1 MIDTT
6 SILAQFRQAAE
17 ARGLLLPDH
26 LDADGKLHRC
36 ELRDGPRGKKD
47 GAYLLHLDGVPAGG
61 FQNFKDGLEWVSWR
75 PMSACP
81 LTPEEE
87 AAHRA
92 RTEAQRA
99 AREAEAKAKRIK
111 ARRKANAIWNT
122 AKPAPDDHPY
132 LLRKGVPAHGL
143 RVGSWPKWQEVRPGE
158 WREERIPG
166 ALLVPMRSPSG
177 TLHSLQAIY
186 QDKVDDR
193 DKDFLPGG
201 EKAGKF
207 HLIGEVSPDL
217 PLCVA
222 EGYATA
228 ASIHQATGW
237 PVAVAFDA
245 GSLEAAAKALQE
257 AYPAAR
263 FILCADDDA
272 FGDCFACKAP
282 VRVEDGD
289 TCPACGQPHKRR
301 NAGQIRAREAAQAVG
316 GVVTSPEWPD
326 PAARWEG
333 FQQTGKAPTDF
344 NDLHQLPGG
353 GLNAVRQILERAA
366 GQNPGPVASDLP
378 PKAPTPTQ
386 TPDDAPAA
394 PESAPVDLPDSE
406 TISEPDSESRPARKA
421 RAKPASKGKGKAAGA
436 QASAP
441 GGDLFELRD
450 GAEGRGVYR
459 LKVERRGEGWE
470 TVEQFVCAPLE
481 ITHMVRDAKGE
492 GWQRLAT
499 FSDHDS
505 RRRRVLVPDEM
516 LEGDGAALAK
526 LLRAHGLFIG
536 DNKGGLLKMYVNR
549 SRPPAR
555 ARCTSRIGWHDDVI
569 EPGRWSYVL
578 PGDLDPIS
586 PEGAELWMHAGSG
599 AGHAQFKQ
607 AGTLADWRDNVAALA
622 VGNSRLCFAISA
634 AFAGAL
640 CWLHP
645 NVAGGFHWSG
655 GSSLGKSGLLFAAA
669 SLCGP
674 KEYRRTWMQTG
685 TAVEWLAAGHCD
697 APLLLDELK
706 QAGNPRDVA
715 QAAYMLASGQGKG
728 RGQAAGGLRE
738 TASFSLLFQS
748 NGELGLTQF
757 LAENGERAYAG
768 QEVRFCELPADA
780 GAGFGCWETLHGQ
793 PDGARFTD
801 AIQGRAARHYG
812 SAWPEFI
819 RQVIA
824 HRGALPGEFEALR
837 ATFERHALTD
847 KAGGQ
852 AIRAATRFAA
862 VAYAGELASR
872 WGITGWRTGE
882 AGAAAMRMFR
892 DWLTA
897 YGGEE
902 NREPRK
908 MVEQVQTW
916 IQANAGTRLE
926 DWRRPSVVDSH
937 APRTMNRAGWRRP
950 TRETGSLNECD
961 HVFEYLVYPAVFRQE
976 LCNGFDPKQV
986 ERELIKR
993 ELLQTTQDGQKTRHQ
1008 IKAREPGAKG
1018 TSWMFCLKPELLEW
1032 DSCHE

>member
-17 ARGLLLPDH
+17 ARGLQLPDH

-36 ELRDGPRGKKD
+36 ELRDGPKGRKD

-61 FQNFKDGLEWVSWR
+61 FQNFKDGLDWENWR
-75 PMSACP
+75 ADIGRQ

-99 AREAEAKAKRIK
+99 AREAEAKAKRDK
-111 ARRKANAIWNT
+111 ARRKANAIWNG

-132 LLRKGVPAHGL
+132 LLRKGVPAYGL
-143 RVGSWPKWQEVRPGE
+143 RVGSWPKWVEVRPGE

-166 ALLVPMRSPSG
+166 VLLVPMRSASG

-186 QDKVDDR
+186 QDKVDGR

-245 GSLEAAAKALQE
+245 GGLEPVARVLRDTYPSAAILICADDDHCTLGNPGRSKAEAAAKA
-257 AYPAAR
+257 
-263 FILCADDDA
+263 
-272 FGDCFACKAP
+272 
-282 VRVEDGD
+282 
-289 TCPACGQPHKRR
+289 
-301 NAGQIRAREAAQAVG
+301 VG
-316 GVVTSPEWPD
+316 GGVAVPDFGPNRPE
-326 PAARWEG
+326 G
-333 FQQTGKAPTDF
+333 VTDF

-353 GLNAVRQILERAA
+353 GLDAVRQILEHAA
-366 GQNPGPVASDLP
+366 GQNSGPVAGDLP
-378 PKAPTPTQ
+378 PEAPTSTQ

-394 PESAPVDLPDSE
+394 PDSAPVDLPDSE
-406 TISEPDSESRPARKA
+406 AIPEPDSKALPARQPK
-421 RAKPASKGKGKAAGA
+421 AKPASKGKGKAAGV

-470 TVEQFVCAPLE
+470 QVEQFVCAPLE

-499 FSDHDS
+499 FNDHDG

-607 AGTLADWRDNVAALA
+607 VGTLADWRDNVAALA

-768 QEVRFCELPADA
+768 QEVRFCELPAEA

-812 SAWPEFI
+812 TAWPEFI

-824 HRGALPGEFEALR
+824 HRGALHGEFEALR

-852 AIRAATRFAA
+852 AIRASTRFAA

-872 WGITGWRTGE
+872 WGLTGWRTGE
-882 AGAAAMRMFR
+882 AGAAAMRMFK

-950 TRETGSLNECD
+950 TKDTAALSERD
-961 HVFEYLVYPAVFRQE
+961 HVFEYLVYPAVFREE

-986 ERELIKR
+986 TRELVKR
-993 ELLQTTQDGQKTRHQ
+993 GLLQTTQEGENARHQ
-1008 IKAREPGAKG
+1008 VKVREPGAG
-1018 TSWMFCLKPELLEW
+1018 GSSWMFCLKPGVLEW
-1032 DSCHE
+1032 DSDHG

>member
-1 MIDTT
+1 MIDTA

-36 ELRDGPRGKKD
+36 ELRDGPKGKKD

-61 FQNFKDGLEWVSWR
+61 FQNFKDGIEWENWR
-75 PMSACP
+75 ADIGRQ

-87 AAHRA
+87 AASRA
-92 RTEAQRA
+92 RIEAQRV
-99 AREAEAKAKRIK
+99 AREAEAKAKRDK
-111 ARRKANAIWNT
+111 ARRKANAIWNNAT
-122 AKPAPDDHPY
+122 PAPDDHPY
-132 LLRKGVPAHGL
+132 LLRKGVLAHGL

-166 ALLVPMRSPSG
+166 ALLVPMRSASG

-186 QDKVDDR
+186 QDKVNGR

-272 FGDCFACKAP
+272 FGECFACKAP

-316 GVVTSPEWPD
+316 GVVASPLWPD

-344 NDLHQLPGG
+344 NDLHQIG
-353 GLNAVRQILERAA
+353 GLDAVRQILAA
-366 GQNPGPVASDLP
+366 ARTALKDAAELAALSAEAVLPTDPEPASP
-378 PKAPTPTQ
+378 
-386 TPDDAPAA
+386 A
-394 PESAPVDLPDSE
+394 PEVTPEASE
-406 TISEPDSESRPARKA
+406 KPPTKPARKTRS
-421 RAKPASKGKGKAAGA
+421 RAPADGVKQAA
-436 QASAP
+436 S
-441 GGDLFELRD
+441 GGEVFELRD
-450 GAEGRGVYR
+450 GQDGRGVYR

-481 ITHMVRDAKGE
+481 ITHQVRDARGE
-492 GWQRLAT
+492 NWQRLAA
-499 FSDHDS
+499 FNDHDG
-505 RRRRVLVPDEM
+505 RRRRVLVPDDM
-516 LEGDGAALAK
+516 LEGDGAALAR
-526 LLRAHGLFIG
+526 LLRAQGLFIG
-536 DNKGGLLKMYVNR
+536 DNKGGRLKMYVNR
-549 SRPPAR
+549 SRPAAR
-555 ARCTSRIGWHDDVI
+555 ARLTARIGWHDDCT

-578 PGDLDPIS
+578 GGDADPLAS
-586 PEGAELWMHAGSG
+586 DGAELWLHQAGGS
-599 AGHAQFKQ
+599 GHAQFKA
-607 AGTLADWRDNVAALA
+607 AGTLDDWQANVAALA
-622 VGNSRLCFAISA
+622 VGNSRLTFALSA
-634 AFAGAL
+634 GFAGGL

-645 NVAGGFHWSG
+645 NVSGGFHWAG
-655 GSSLGKSGLLFAAA
+655 GSSLGKSGLLYGTA
-669 SLCGP
+669 SLCGAP
-674 KEYRRTWMQTG
+674 TYRKTWLL
-685 TAVEWLAAGHCD
+685 TATAIEGVAAGHCD

-715 QAAYMLASGQGKG
+715 QAAYMLTSGQGKG

-748 NGELGLTQF
+748 NGEIGLTQF
-757 LAENGERAYAG
+757 LEENQERAYAG
-768 QEVRFCELPADA
+768 QEVRFCELPA
-780 GAGFGCWETLHGQ
+780 GAGFGCWDVLHGL
-793 PDGARFTD
+793 PDGARFTETL
-801 AIQGRAARHYG
+801 QRNAAKHYG
-812 SAWPEFI
+812 TAYPEFI
-819 RQVIA
+819 CRTIQEREA
-824 HRGALPGEFEALR
+824 MPAQFEALR
-837 ATFERHALTD
+837 RAFEERALTR

-862 VAYAGELASR
+862 VAYAGEKATE
-872 WGITGWRTGE
+872 WGLTGWPQGE
-882 AGAAAMRMFR
+882 AVKASFRMFQ
-892 DWLTA
+892 DWLQA
-897 YGGEE
+897 FGGEE

-908 MVEQVQTW
+908 MVEQVQNW
-916 IQANAGTRLE
+916 VQAHAGARLE
-926 DWRRPSVVDSH
+926 DMRRPSISDTH
-937 APRTMNRAGWRRP
+937 APRTMNRAGWKRP
-950 TRETGSLNECD
+950 TKETASLHEKD
-961 HVFEYLVYPAVFRQE
+961 HVFEYLIYPTVFKQE
-976 LCNGFDPKQV
+976 LCTGFDPAQV
-986 ERELIKR
+986 VN
-993 ELLQTTQDGQKTRHQ
+993 ELLKRRLLKHGDGKNVAVRV
-1008 IKAREPGAKG
+1008 REPGG
-1018 TSWMFCLKPELLEW
+1018 GENSRFYCITPTILEW
-1032 DSCHE
+1032 GGADD